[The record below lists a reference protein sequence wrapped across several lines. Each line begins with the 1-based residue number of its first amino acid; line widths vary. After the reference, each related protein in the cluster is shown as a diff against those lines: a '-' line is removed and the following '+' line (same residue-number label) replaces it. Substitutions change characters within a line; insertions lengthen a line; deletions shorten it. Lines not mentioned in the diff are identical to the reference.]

1 MNTTPRP
8 SMKTSVVSVAVV
20 GVFILAGLAVFQG
33 DLDTTGTS
41 VEPGSVVLRTFTRLI
56 ATWVMIGVG
65 GYAVYAAGVAAVEV
79 DGWRNKLLEAS
90 KYLGFGGVYCAA
102 VGWLFYADGFAMLF
116 NNSL

>member
-1 MNTTPRP
+1 
-8 SMKTSVVSVAVV
+8 MKTSVVSVAVV
-20 GVFILAGLAVFQG
+20 GVFILVGLAVFQAATNN
-33 DLDTTGTS
+33 TTGTS

-65 GYAVYAAGVAAVEV
+65 GYAVYAAGIAAVEV

-102 VGWLFYADGFAMLF
+102 VGWFFYADGFAMLF
-116 NNSL
+116 NSGL